1 MAKDDN
7 KEYQRELKAYNA
19 QVNKAEAKES
29 EGRHLTNEQK
39 KNKAE
44 LQKLLKTRTK
54 LYDINESKDRQFQA
68 QKMQEYSQFTEK
80 DLNAWDPY
88 DNTPSSKK
96 SGTAALGYAAQAQ
109 TNNLLERILKS
120 QDNNPFNA
128 SLLNLQQQ
136 QVTLLGVISENI
148 KAMRG
153 VMAPTNK
160 ADNRSEY
167 KEYEYGVSDTA
178 KFLAALRF
186 DKAAGSYMKAVG
198 SKLDSTGEIGMAVM
212 ALDQFRSLAKDGGIY
227 KIIKESIAGSIKSTI
242 LGSKN
247 AKEWDRMK
255 EDPASYIQ
263 EVINKAAGSKNAGI
277 RALAEPLYTTNK
289 IDLQRKMN
297 KTDWSAGA
305 KFDNKFYKSVIGS
318 FETLRE
324 ILGAIKGTKT
334 TQFDW
339 ESETYRTES
348 EIYLRQI
355 AKNEDKLKNVRRNFK
370 NELASIMEEM
380 ANDPAYASFA
390 RNNLQFNSNGS
401 VKRDIHGNAQWTSDK
416 IIKYVEK
423 YIQSTGGRF
432 DNLGDDLSNIVKS
445 MGIDISDP
453 NQAGIARQ
461 AMEILGM
468 LRNYYRTATYASKE
482 RMNDMGSGFRDLHG
496 RNTYNQI
503 DNRIGAE
510 AIQTLQAL
518 HDSGVNDPKQL
529 REILERV
536 DLDVS
541 LAKGGGFGGNGGGAS
556 FTGQS
561 TFKGYNNA
569 MAYLNKVN
577 AKMTPKQR
585 YKTNK
590 EAAKILQ
597 GEWVEEPMNVAKEFD
612 LRNLSNKD
620 KAEELRRAG
629 RLNDNYYNL
638 VMGNSVGNAIDTR
651 DANNTVERE
660 FKKYEACI
668 KLYEIIHRAGATAQA
683 QAAKHGG
690 SVSKYKSQGYVS
702 SPVDLMDCVDDNGKP
717 IQSKM
722 AKLGWGFISD
732 TYIANESRRQREE
745 DAKYKMDGNV
755 VQNTNKLLSSV
766 WQDSSIQKKLRIGGG
781 TAVGLAI
788 GSMMKNKGIIS
799 SNAGVYAMGAIG
811 AGVMMTERAK
821 KAIDMMYGP
830 DSDVKG
836 EHGFSNRDIGM
847 AKLAQKIIPAAAAA
861 TVGGKTFMFSQRIFN
876 SMGPVAGLVGF
887 IPSLGAA
894 LAAGGITYKLLPA
907 LRKKIQGSE
916 DGKGIFG
923 KIKTALKGNKT
934 IANIFGLSGERS
946 NAAIYAD
953 NIDPIIKELEVNI
966 AKLRQENPYDVN
978 ANLME
983 DNLRA
988 LKNYQYQLKSID
1000 KDTRMKI
1007 EDKNSQ
1013 ASQIYDGI
1021 INLIKDQQ
1029 KELFLKRTASD
1040 IDARDKAKDGINAAN
1055 LNMVDHEAR
1064 RAKDNIDQYNS
1075 AKTTGLTEMTKS
1087 SFRNKESYARE
1098 GSEAWAQSK
1107 YKTSYGNVQ
1116 EARKTFNTLRGKGKR
1131 AVQGRT
1137 NFMAGK
1143 KDDFM
1148 NYFKKS
1154 DPMVIE
1160 KELRLSG
1167 FISDEVKFNDDNEFM
1182 NWLSEH
1188 EDAVYQHH
1196 IDKGTGT
1203 LNNYITAQMDLKFGK
1218 ELANVFR
1225 SGMIDDSFF
1234 NRFSKLVKSN
1244 SATGK
1249 NMDELAKSGEAHE
1262 KAELVRQAKIVLGY
1276 TDKDGNPRD
1285 NLTKEEAARVASYV
1299 ASRYFERNLQNN
1311 SIRLDPKV
1319 LQNAMKDN
1327 RIFDW
1332 MNGKTDDIGIPGI
1345 KEFLKD
1351 FEHIDSKNTN
1361 VVNSMEFRQM
1371 FGGWL
1376 IRQAYMAGLSN
1387 SGHLDAKSYN
1397 ELFENIL
1404 KEYVVQANDFKNSNY
1419 KKKLDNLME
1428 GNTSLTDKYHLD
1440 GVIGEIQDIYK
1451 TEKDPVKRAGI
1462 VNSLLIDQYANK
1474 NLSGEDFG
1482 DIIGGQYIAGEEFNK
1497 LVALRR
1503 AIIKNPDGSDIPD
1516 EKHKE
1521 YIMDKINSMNS
1532 KGFFGRLMN
1541 RFGIRFLHK
1550 LNGMNEEDVA
1560 DEKIADK
1567 VLIHALTNMYNTGN
1581 LSATPYYKQVTSKG
1595 SDGVTQY
1602 NWVQDGTI
1610 GSRAPKFPTAE
1621 ELRDIVKDNFSFN
1634 MDKYA
1639 FGSGAGY
1646 GSDTANANMYSSK
1659 GSTLKMSD
1667 LSGYSFSNGAHLET
1681 FGCSIAAANNAL
1693 VILKVPTL
1701 SKETMI
1707 NVANQYLDK
1716 YGIKYG
1722 FFTHV
1727 ANMLGLKS
1735 EILMAN
1741 GNRFNKEFFNRL
1753 NFNNATY
1760 IALLDNI
1767 GHDSGAHYINI
1778 LSISGDNVSI
1788 NDPMQSGLND
1798 LSISEI
1804 TARASLI
1811 IKYDASNVS
1820 STVTSIDSSINA
1832 RQLNVSG
1839 SGVFTTMANTAMMS
1853 IAKNYVKNN
1862 GFNGYGGSEPSGGMS
1877 SDEGKYDPEV
1887 AMIATNVSD
1896 EKQKQGILSF
1906 IASSKNKAF
1915 AAAANRFRS
1924 LLSKP
1929 EVRSELKEKQNVADT
1944 QEQQGKDIAEMKDA
1958 IVGGKLGGGTGD
1970 GSGNVRFDGS
1980 GGMIQGLTKLVF
1992 GKYVFGKLFKWI
2004 KKKFGKDAVKETG
2017 EEVAE
2022 KTVQETAETAGKKM
2036 AGEGMES
2043 AFETG
2048 GREVIE
2054 EFGENSAKKVAGESV
2069 ESAFESGAREISEE
2083 VLDAAATKAVKKTG
2097 QEVAESATKEVLEEG
2112 GKAASKGMIKGVR
2125 KILQYIFTKMPS
2137 AIADKIAGNTI
2148 IKLIGKV
2155 FGKNIA
2161 KMATSAKVFMAEL
2174 GEKLIKKATDSVIGK
2189 AIKAGAKKAVSFIGL
2204 AIDGVM
2210 WFRDYRKAL
2219 PDAAAVLNM
2228 QDKGVTQDFLE
2239 QNDLDDNV
2247 ARAYA
2252 TYKNGAS
2259 LVLSVIGTI
2268 KQAAEVAAATGATIG
2283 TAGVAGV
2290 AAWPAVLL
2298 SATYWGIATAVVQML
2313 FEFAMSFDS
2322 FLDTFTSIKS
2332 DINKIL
2338 NKTSDKA
2345 KSLSNKF
2352 ESLQKRII
2360 GDLKKQEADADHST
2374 QNVTTNTIS
2383 NGSEMYNQK
2392 GGIEEDNFQKA
2403 SAYAGTSSVNG
2414 SSAGSSA
2421 YSSTFDRIRNFGSKY
2436 TAKAKNLVS
2445 SAYNKIT
2452 SALGFGGPKSNV
2464 GANASFDWSKVP
2476 TLAQLKGAK
2485 FTSNAGN
2492 NERAIK
2498 FMSML
2503 LPIAH
2508 EMSQKHGI
2516 YVNPYLAMAQWAL
2529 ESNWGKKDSGN
2540 FNFWGIKGW
2549 GKPTEYWDG
2558 SVADVSTHEVING
2571 VSTGMSQKFRAYKS
2585 AEDGI
2590 RDYFLFMSKRFPS
2603 IQTMGIEGL
2612 NHGVDGG
2619 KYATGFGYI
2628 PLVTK
2633 IYNQFDSG
2641 MKSSGFD
2648 MIKLQADIANNANI
2662 AYNASATGID
2672 NPELAHLSYDGTKW
2686 TPESVVGRSGMK
2698 WATPLNNLGGTEIA
2712 SVYGDRSDVAAAA
2725 RARGVKMSG
2734 FHRGVDFVQGSGSP
2748 FFSIADGVVEK
2759 AGGGSVNNIIVRHAN
2774 GIASEYMHGHPT
2786 VKVGDRVKAGQQ
2798 IGKVGNV
2805 GTKGAH
2811 LHLGIFKGQ
2820 SVKGVHNNYYDP
2832 FFELG
2837 LNPKNVRTR
2846 NSPENIRFLKSNKFS
2861 TNSENPEAAKAGKQ
2875 MDSTGY
2881 MTKNGYNGKGGDMSA
2896 DAIVNS
2902 GANQLVKELRDLKAL
2917 VAGLIQVV
2925 STGLAGSFGGV
2936 NDLLQGVIGAIKSKE
2951 KDDIMAQ
2958 ISTSR
2963 FN

>member
-68 QKMQEYSQFTEK
+68 QKMQEYSQFAEK

-167 KEYEYGVSDTA
+167 KEYEHGVSDTA

-401 VKRDIHGNAQWTSDK
+401 VKRDVHGNAQWTSDK

-445 MGIDISDP
+445 MGIDMSDP

-468 LRNYYRTATYASKE
+468 LRNYYRTATYGMKE
-482 RMNDMGSGFRDLHG
+482 RMNDLGSGHRDLHG

-518 HDSGVNDPKQL
+518 YDFGVNDPKQL
-529 REILERV
+529 REIMERV
-536 DLDVS
+536 NLDVS
-541 LAKGGGFGGNGGGAS
+541 LPKGGGFGGNGIGGAS
-556 FTGQS
+556 FTGNS
-561 TFKGYNNA
+561 AFTGYNNT

-577 AKMTPKQR
+577 SKMSPKQR

-590 EAAKILQ
+590 EAAQILQ
-597 GEWVEEPMNVAKEFD
+597 GEWVESPLNVAKEFD
-612 LRNLSNKD
+612 LKNLNNKD

-629 RLNDNYYNL
+629 RLNDHYYNL

-660 FKKYEACI
+660 YKKYEAAVR
-668 KLYEIIHRAGATAQA
+668 LYEILHRAGATAQA
-683 QAAKHGG
+683 YAAKHGG
-690 SVSKYKSQGYVS
+690 SVSKYKSQGYIS
-702 SPVDLMDCVDDNGKP
+702 SPTDLMDCIDDNGKP
-717 IQSKM
+717 IQAKM

-745 DAKYKMDGNV
+745 DSKYKMDGNV

-766 WQDSSIQKKLRIGGG
+766 WQDTSIQKKLRIGGG
-781 TAVGLAI
+781 SAVGLAI
-788 GSMMKNKGIIS
+788 GSMLKNKGIIS

-830 DSDVKG
+830 DSETKG
-836 EHGFSNRDIGM
+836 DKGFSNREIGM

-894 LAAGGITYKLLPA
+894 LAAGGITYKLLPT
-907 LRKKIQGSE
+907 LRNKIANAES
-916 DGKGIFG
+916 GKGILG
-923 KIKTALKGNKT
+923 KIKDKIKENKT
-934 IANIFGLSGERS
+934 LANIFGLTGQRS

-953 NIDPIIKELEVNI
+953 NIEPIIKELEVNI
-966 AKLRQENPYDVN
+966 AKLRQDNPFDTN

-988 LKNYQYQLKSID
+988 LKDYQYRLKAID
-1000 KDTRMKI
+1000 KDNRMSI

-1021 INLIKDQQ
+1021 VALVKDQQ
-1029 KELFLKRTASD
+1029 KELFLKRTAND
-1040 IDARDKAKDGINAAN
+1040 IDARNKAKDGLNAAN
-1055 LNMVDHEAR
+1055 ESMIDHNAR
-1064 RAKDNIDQYNS
+1064 RAQDNIDKYNTAKSVTLDDMKSGSFKSKEQY
-1075 AKTTGLTEMTKS
+1075 AQ
-1087 SFRNKESYARE
+1087 E
-1098 GSEAWAQSK
+1098 GSEAWAMKNYSASYSTVAEANK
-1107 YKTSYGNVQ
+1107 MYSTFRGANKTQ
-1116 EARKTFNTLRGKGKR
+1116 AK
-1131 AVQGRT
+1131 A
-1137 NFMAGK
+1137 NFMKGRK
-1143 KDDFM
+1143 NEYM
-1148 NYFKKS
+1148 NYVKQTDAIALEKKFRA
-1154 DPMVIE
+1154 DGLIA
-1160 KELRLSG
+1160 
-1167 FISDEVKFNDDNEFM
+1167 DDVKFNDDNEFFK
-1182 NWLSEH
+1182 WL
-1188 EDAVYQHH
+1188 DDNRDRVYQNELTTNS
-1196 IDKGTGT
+1196 GMM
-1203 LNNYITAQMDLKFGK
+1203 NNFIASQMDLKFGK
-1218 ELANVFR
+1218 ELGNVFR
-1225 SGMIDDSFF
+1225 YGSIDDSFF
-1234 NRFSKLVKSN
+1234 DRFNAKVSGRD
-1244 SATGK
+1244 AK
-1249 NMDELAKSGEAHE
+1249 NGNIDRLAKYGKDRED
-1262 KAELVRQAKIVLGY
+1262 AELRRQAIITLGY
-1276 TDKDGNPRD
+1276 VDDKGKPRTK
-1285 NLTKEEAARVASYV
+1285 LTKEEEAKVSAFV

-1311 SIRLDPKV
+1311 AIKLDPKI
-1319 LQNAMKDN
+1319 LQKAMKDN
-1327 RIFDW
+1327 NIFDW
-1332 MNGKTDDIGIPGI
+1332 INGKTNDIGI
-1345 KEFLKD
+1345 EEVNNFLKN
-1351 FEHIDSKNTN
+1351 FEHIDSNNTN
-1361 VVNSMEFRQM
+1361 VVNSPEFRQM

-1376 IRQAYMAGLSN
+1376 IRQAYMGGLSSTGN
-1387 SGHLDAKSYN
+1387 LNAKAYN
-1397 ELFENIL
+1397 DLFENIL
-1404 KEYVVQANDFKNSNY
+1404 KEYITQSNNFTDSNY
-1419 KKKLDNLME
+1419 KKKLDNLTN
-1428 GNTSLTDKYHLD
+1428 GDASLTSKYSLD
-1440 GVIGEIQDIYK
+1440 GLISDIQEVYRNEND
-1451 TEKDPVKRAGI
+1451 DNKRLAI
-1462 VNSLLIDQYANK
+1462 VNSLIVDRYANGGITAE
-1474 NLSGEDFG
+1474 NFG

-1503 AIIKNPDGSDIPD
+1503 AIVKNPDGSDIPD
-1516 EKHKE
+1516 DEHKD
-1521 YIMDKINSMNS
+1521 YIINKLKNS
-1532 KGFFGRLMN
+1532 TSSGFFGKLMN
-1541 RFGIRFLHK
+1541 KFGIRIMQK
-1550 LNGMNEEDVA
+1550 LGGMDEEDIA
-1560 DEKIADK
+1560 DEKNADK
-1567 VLIHALTNMYNTGN
+1567 VLIHALTNMYNTSN
-1581 LSATPYYKQVTSKG
+1581 LANNPYYTKTSVKG
-1595 SDGVTQY
+1595 ADGENQY
-1602 NWVQDGTI
+1602 KWISEGTI
-1610 GSRAPKFPTAE
+1610 GDRAPKFPTTE
-1621 ELRDIVKDNFSFN
+1621 ELRDMIKENFTFN
-1634 MDKYA
+1634 MDKYV

-1646 GSDTANANMYSSK
+1646 GSDTANANMYSSR

-1862 GFNGYGGSEPSGGMS
+1862 GFNGYGSSEPSGGMS

-1958 IVGGKLGGGTGD
+1958 IVGGKLGGKGD

-2004 KKKFGKDAVKETG
+2004 KKKFGKGAVKETG

-2054 EFGENSAKKVAGESV
+2054 EFGETSAKKVAGETM
-2069 ESAFESGAREISEE
+2069 ESGFETGAREISEE

-2097 QEVAESATKEVLEEG
+2097 QEVAETTTKELAEAG

-2125 KILQYIFTKMPS
+2125 KILQYIFIKLPS
-2137 AIADKIAGNTI
+2137 IVAEKIAGSTI
-2148 IKLIGKV
+2148 IKLIGKI
-2155 FGKNIA
+2155 FGKNVA
-2161 KMATSAKVFMAEL
+2161 KMATSAKVFLSEL
-2174 GEKLIKKATDSVIGK
+2174 GEKLMKKATDSVIGK
-2189 AIKAGAKKAVSFIGL
+2189 AIAKGAKKAVSFIGL
-2204 AIDGVM
+2204 AIDGAL
-2210 WFRDYRKAL
+2210 WFRDYRNAL
-2219 PDAAAVLNM
+2219 PDAAAILNM

-2268 KQAAEVAAATGATIG
+2268 KQTAEVGAATGGTILSG
-2283 TAGVAGV
+2283 GI
-2290 AAWPAVLL
+2290 AAPIAWSAVLV
-2298 SATYWGIATAVVQML
+2298 SAFYWGIATAVVQQL
-2313 FEFAMSFDS
+2313 FEFSMSFDS
-2322 FLDTFTSIKS
+2322 FLQTFTNIKGEIGAILYKTNDKIKS
-2332 DINKIL
+2332 AVNK
-2338 NKTSDKA
+2338 SE
-2345 KSLSNKF
+2345 F
-2352 ESLQKRII
+2352 VQKLLI
-2360 GDLKKQEADADHST
+2360 GDLKKEEAKTEHVA
-2374 QNVTTNTIS
+2374 QNNTSSTIS

-2436 TAKAKNLVS
+2436 TAKDKNLVS

-2628 PLVTK
+2628 PLVTQ
-2633 IYNQFDSG
+2633 IYEQFDKG

-2725 RARGVKMSG
+2725 RARGIIMSG

-2786 VKVGDRVKAGQQ
+2786 VKVGDRVRAGQQ

-2881 MTKNGYNGKGGDMSA
+2881 MTKNGYSGKGGDMSA